1 MALVRLTS
9 PRRTLFYQNG
19 TTATAGLWNRR
30 HPLVH
35 FLSAAFLEIQ
45 FKSVFR
51 WKRSPRL
58 AGCPFVIHKV
68 ILKTARMLRWFVP
81 PQVRLCLLCVS
92 MGSLR
97 DRLFQQFPETL
108 CCGWASFNVFPQAEL
123 AGLRFRYLQQT
134 VFSRTRVKTS
144 DNSGTGNNTLYSQSK
159 PNNQILTYLF
169 AFRERKQ
176 IEHLNNLLK

>member
-97 DRLFQQFPETL
+97 DRLFPAVPRNTVLRVGFFQRFPPGGT
-108 CCGWASFNVFPQAEL
+108 CGAEISVS
-123 AGLRFRYLQQT
+123 ATNSIFEN
-134 VFSRTRVKTS
+134 TR
-144 DNSGTGNNTLYSQSK
+144 
-159 PNNQILTYLF
+159 
-169 AFRERKQ
+169 
-176 IEHLNNLLK
+176 

>member
-1 MALVRLTS
+1 MAQLRPLDC
-9 PRRTLFYQNG
+9 G
-19 TTATAGLWNRR
+19 TGATRWCIF
-30 HPLVH
+30 
-35 FLSAAFLEIQ
+35 FL
-45 FKSVFR
+45 
-51 WKRSPRL
+51 
-58 AGCPFVIHKV
+58 
-68 ILKTARMLRWFVP
+68 
-81 PQVRLCLLCVS
+81 
-92 MGSLR
+92 
-97 DRLFQQFPETL
+97 RLFWKFSLKAFSDGNVALDSQAAPLSSTKWFWRQHGCWGGLFRPRWGSVSFAYQWEVCGTDCSRQFPETL

-134 VFSRTRVKTS
+134 VFSRTHIKTS